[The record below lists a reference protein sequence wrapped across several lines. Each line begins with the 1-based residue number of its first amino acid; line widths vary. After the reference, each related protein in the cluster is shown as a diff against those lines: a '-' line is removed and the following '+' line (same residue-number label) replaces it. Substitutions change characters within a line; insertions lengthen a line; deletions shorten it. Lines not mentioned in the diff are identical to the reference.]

1 MDKNS
6 QSEINLS
13 LIKLIFD
20 YMRAQHPLAASIPR
34 EAAPGLSQDFALR
47 IGAGEGILDFSPNSL
62 KLVEKLLV
70 NYHANNPN
78 GISDDETMKL
88 IRELAAYIG
97 EVLARHTDGMWVVSD
112 DEIWNTELL
121 YEGNWILMKE
131 GIRRPVSTVVY
142 ILADEAAG
150 SWQNVL
156 DGKSPHLFKLF
167 KEIQKRELREELTY
181 KK

>member
-1 MDKNS
+1 
-6 QSEINLS
+6 
-13 LIKLIFD
+13 
-20 YMRAQHPLAASIPR
+20 
-34 EAAPGLSQDFALR
+34 
-47 IGAGEGILDFSPNSL
+47 
-62 KLVEKLLV
+62 LV